1 MSSNIGQTIF
11 NSIWQL
17 LLGFLQTILGGAA
30 NAFIG
35 VFAAFA
41 GGLDTMFEGWG
52 YALGAYGIWGPLMTV
67 VSLAIAG
74 LVCYLVLE
82 FMDAEKDISEDEAE
96 A

>member
-17 LLGFLQTILGGAA
+17 LLGFLQTILGGVA
-30 NAFIG
+30 NAFTG
-35 VFAAFA
+35 VFGAFA
-41 GGLDTMFEGWG
+41 GGLDTMFQGWG
-52 YALGAYGIWGPLMTV
+52 YALGGYGIWGPLMTV

-74 LVCYLVLE
+74 LVGYLFLD
-82 FMDAEKDISEDEAE
+82 FMDAEKDVSEDEEE

>member
-17 LLGFLQTILGGAA
+17 LLGFLQTILGGVA
-30 NAFIG
+30 NAFTG
-35 VFAAFA
+35 VFGAFA

-74 LVCYLVLE
+74 LVGYLFLD
-82 FMDAEKDISEDEAE
+82 FMDAEKDISEDEEE